1 MKYKEY
7 VSWRVLEFHGS
18 NATTQGDGEYT
29 TSIWG
34 NSYKEE
40 SSTRKGFFYD
50 ICLGICEHGRFAP
63 YIAEEPDRPS
73 II

>member
-1 MKYKEY
+1 MAATPLPKAMEY
-7 VSWRVLEFHGS
+7 E
-18 NATTQGDGEYT
+18 T
-29 TSIWG
+29 TSIWR

>member
-1 MKYKEY
+1 MESPR
-7 VSWRVLEFHGS
+7 VSWQQRHHPRRWNTPLPY
-18 NATTQGDGEYT
+18 GEIHT
-29 TSIWG
+29 
-34 NSYKEE
+34 KKKA
-40 SSTRKGFFYD
+40 STRRGFFYD